1 MAATSRD
8 RGAHDDNYIDTRQDS
23 DRRRWSEKFGVSPD
37 QLKSAVDAVGS
48 RAEDVERFLKERAQ
62 SAKKSA

>member
-8 RGAHDDNYIDTRQDS
+8 RGAHNDNYIDARQDS
-23 DRRRWSEKFGVSPD
+23 DRRRWSAKFGVSPD
-37 QLKSAVDAVGS
+37 QLRSAVDAVGS